1 MMARAWDG
9 GSGGARL
16 SPEGMV
22 ARDTATG
29 VVATISWESGSEGRC
44 PQRGFIGFASVKI
57 GTKPSQWHLRFRAH
71 IC

>member
-1 MMARAWDG
+1 MARAWDG
-9 GSGGARL
+9 GGGGGARL
-16 SPEGMV
+16 SPEGTV

-29 VVATISWESGSEGRC
+29 VVAAISREPGSEGRC
-44 PQRGFIGFASVKI
+44 AQRGFIGFASMKI